1 MSIKKIFLLLQIML
15 VITIIFIIIVIGSR
29 QKESLT
35 GKRHKNLSDKVI
47 QARVFMDL
55 QNIGTEFEINKTFFQ
70 TKLFHITEDLTTYL
84 IDSKRNRILEINN
97 LGKIEKIIGGPGQKE
112 GDLYYPL
119 AITANDNIL
128 AIINNS
134 GGEIKFF
141 RRSGALE
148 KIFSKKNG
156 GFQPVIILRSHNEFI
171 ASVRNFNRSIEE
183 MNNEPLFSLFD
194 YDFNQIK
201 SFGRVI
207 KCSSLIAHLHF
218 NLIELCI
225 SDKYVFGAFIFL
237 PIIFAF
243 DINNGNEIL
252 YRDLSIM
259 QIPEIEAGINRQKE
273 IKADTPE
280 EQTKPNE
287 FKAVRFNQG
296 VAFYKGILYYLR
308 ANHKFLLFDQ
318 KGEFLGRM
326 FVHLNNRDI
335 TPYIDCFV
343 ILPSGK
349 MYGLVSYP
357 ENKETFIFE
366 AVL

>member
-1 MSIKKIFLLLQIML
+1 MSIKKNVLILQIVLGIMC
-15 VITIIFIIIVIGSR
+15 IFIMIVIGSG
-29 QKESLT
+29 QKETLT
-35 GKRHKNLSDKVI
+35 ENRHQILSDKVI
-47 QARVFMDL
+47 QARVFIDF
-55 QNIGTEFEINKTFFQ
+55 QNLGTEFNIVKTFHQ

-97 LGKIEKIIGGPGQKE
+97 SGKLEKIIGGPGQRE
-112 GDLYYPL
+112 EDLYYPL
-119 AITANDNIL
+119 AITANDNIV
-128 AIINNS
+128 AIVNNS
-134 GGEIKFF
+134 GSEIKFF

-148 KIFSKKNG
+148 KIFSKKNS
-156 GFQPVIILRSHNEFI
+156 GFQPVIILRSRNEFI
-171 ASVRNFNRSIEE
+171 TSVRNFSRSIEE

-194 YDFNQIK
+194 YEFNQIK

-218 NLIELCI
+218 NLIELCM

-237 PIIFAF
+237 PIIFGF
-243 DINNGNEIL
+243 DINNVNEIL

-280 EQTKPNE
+280 KQTKPNE

-326 FVHLNNRDI
+326 YVHLNNENI
-335 TPYIDCFV
+335 TPYIDSFV

-349 MYGLVSYP
+349 MYGLVSHP
-357 ENKETFIFE
+357 ENKATFIFE